1 MLEHFFIV
9 RAYYENGKPQ
19 FIIDTELE
27 ENAFPQ
33 GTVID
38 SETDQ
43 WLSSADKEHA
53 EDNKEL
59 ASILVER
66 MSKA

>member
-9 RAYYENGKPQ
+9 RAYYHNGKPE

-27 ENAFPQ
+27 EQAFPQ

-43 WLSSADKEHA
+43 WSSSADKENA
-53 EDNKEL
+53 DDNKEL
-59 ASILVER
+59 ASILIER
-66 MSKA
+66 ISKA

>member
-19 FIIDTELE
+19 FSIASDLE
-27 ENAFPQ
+27 DDAFPQ
-33 GTVID
+33 GSVLD
-38 SETDQ
+38 GETDQ
-43 WLSSADKEHA
+43 WSSWTDDEIVDENEELS
-53 EDNKEL
+53 
-59 ASILVER
+59 SILVER